1 MARTGRPRSFDT
13 DEALDKAMRLFWAEG
28 YEGASLNEL
37 TEVMGINRRSIY
49 AAYGNKEE
57 LFRRVVDRYLAGP
70 GAFVAAAMQQPTAR
84 QVAETMLHGC
94 ADAYTTPGCPRG
106 CLLVQSALAC
116 GPDGEPARKDLAAR
130 RESGVGALR
139 ARFERAQAEG
149 DLPATADPDALARCL
164 TAVGQGISVQ
174 AAGGT
179 GRDELH
185 RVAEQALA
193 TWPSR

>member
-1 MARTGRPRSFDT
+1 MARTGRPRSFDA
-13 DEALDKAMRLFWAEG
+13 DVALDKAMRLFWAEG

-37 TEVMGINRRSIY
+37 TEAMGINRRSIY

-57 LFRRVVDRYLAGP
+57 LFRKAVDRYLAGP
-70 GAFVAAAMQQPTAR
+70 GAFVAKALDQPTAR
-84 QVAETMLHGC
+84 QVAEAMLHGC

-116 GPDGEPARKDLAAR
+116 GPEGEPARAGLAAR

-139 ARFERAQAEG
+139 ERFERAQREG
-149 DLPATADPDALARCL
+149 DLPEPVDADALARYL

-174 AAGGT
+174 AAGGA
-179 GRDELH
+179 GREDLH
-185 RVAEQALA
+185 RVADQALA
-193 TWPSR
+193 AWPGS

>member
-57 LFRRVVDRYLAGP
+57 LFRKAVDRYLDGP
-70 GAFVAAAMQQPTAR
+70 GAFVAEAMQQPTAR

-116 GPDGEPARKDLAAR
+116 GPEGEPARADLAAR
-130 RESGVGALR
+130 RELGVGALR
-139 ARFERAQAEG
+139 ERFERAQREG
-149 DLPATADPDALARCL
+149 DLPEPVDADALARYL
-164 TAVGQGISVQ
+164 TTVGQGISVQ
-174 AAGGT
+174 AASGAA
-179 GRDELH
+179 REDLH
-185 RVAEQALA
+185 RVADQALA
-193 TWPSR
+193 AWPGN